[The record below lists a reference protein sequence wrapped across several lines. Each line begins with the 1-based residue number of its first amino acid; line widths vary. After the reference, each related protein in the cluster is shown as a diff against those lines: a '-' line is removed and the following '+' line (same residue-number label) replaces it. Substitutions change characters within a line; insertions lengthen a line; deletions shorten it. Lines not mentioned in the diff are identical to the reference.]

1 MKAMKDPARAYRNNV
16 LRFAAPYADDAFY
29 TELGATLGKL
39 KDNEAKTDIVN
50 YLGNQGAKT
59 ALPAILP
66 YLKDADAE
74 LSEAAM
80 WAATQIGGSEVPA
93 ALSEVILT
101 ATDSE
106 HDQAR
111 ANTAAQCLL
120 AYKGNVNPVAAEI
133 VQKKGRR
140 PRNHGTRRP
149 PRAGS
154 VRRRFRCDPNANAAV
169 AQAAYAALPAV
180 ASAKDLPALYTMLEK
195 QQSVNDQNTEAIQN
209 AIVAAL
215 RELTPDEQAGAIG
228 DRIAKSG
235 AKKSLYY
242 AVLAKAGLPDAME
255 TISKGFDSGSA
266 VDKDN
271 AFYALLNIKG
281 MAAADKL
288 AEIAAADDAAYAAK
302 ALDVRTADRRIGQNA
317 RKQDAAAVRRAGYSR
332 IEQSPIRRRCA

>member
-1 MKAMKDPARAYRNNV
+1 M

-133 VQKKGRR
+133 VQKKGDVRGITVLAARR
-140 PRNHGTRRP
+140 AQDQSGVVFDATRMPMP
-149 PRAGS
+149 PS
-154 VRRRFRCDPNANAAV
+154 HWAV
-169 AQAAYAALPAV
+169 YAALPAV

-215 RELTPDEQAGAIG
+215 REPTPTNRPERSATA
-228 DRIAKSG
+228 SP
-235 AKKSLYY
+235 
-242 AVLAKAGLPDAME
+242 KAEPRNRC
-255 TISKGFDSGSA
+255 TTPFW
-266 VDKDN
+266 
-271 AFYALLNIKG
+271 
-281 MAAADKL
+281 
-288 AEIAAADDAAYAAK
+288 
-302 ALDVRTADRRIGQNA
+302 
-317 RKQDAAAVRRAGYSR
+317 RKQGCRTQWKLSRKASTAVRPSTRTTRSMRY
-332 IEQSPIRRRCA
+332 

>member
-1 MKAMKDPARAYRNNV
+1 MLSAAAANANYDGDAADATDAYICLIEKLKADGQDKLAAAEAGKLLKKAAAAGSEHARIAATGILLSLQKSPVAYAMKAMKDPARAYRNNV

-133 VQKKGRR
+133 VQKKGD
-140 PRNHGTRRP
+140 
-149 PRAGS
+149 
-154 VRRRFRCDPNANAAV
+154 VRGI
-169 AQAAYAALPAV
+169 
-180 ASAKDLPALYTMLEK
+180 M
-195 QQSVNDQNTEAIQN
+195 
-209 AIVAAL
+209 
-215 RELTPDEQAGAIG
+215 
-228 DRIAKSG
+228 
-235 AKKSLYY
+235 
-242 AVLAKAGLPDAME
+242 VLAA
-255 TISKGFDSGSA
+255 
-266 VDKDN
+266 
-271 AFYALLNIKG
+271 
-281 MAAADKL
+281 
-288 AEIAAADDAAYAAK
+288 
-302 ALDVRTADRRIGQNA
+302 
-317 RKQDAAAVRRAGYSR
+317 RRA
-332 IEQSPIRRRCA
+332 